1 MTATPAWS
9 TRSSGARAGT
19 PERYDAKLAAV
30 ARAIRASC
38 PGGPDLVALQE
49 VESRQALAD
58 LRDRHLAGL
67 GYRHLV
73 FVPQPGAVTGVAF
86 LSRLP
91 VLRTHALA
99 VGSFEGEPLR
109 QIVEIEVEHRGRRLR
124 VLNNHWKSKTEGV
137 ERTAPGRQAAAEVLA
152 RRVGRVLAEDPAA
165 DLLALGDFNQNL
177 EELEPWT
184 REAGLRDP
192 WNGLPPERR
201 GSAVFRG
208 RLADPGPRPAGPGA
222 AGRQGFACRR
232 GGFRVVRTGDRLSP
246 ALHRRRRLR
255 SPAAAAAPAGRRLG
269 VGASRPARSRAARYT
284 GRHMAA
290 YLSAEQYLG
299 SLARRAA
306 LPAGFCAATASLS
319 FCAGG
324 KARAASP

>member
-1 MTATPAWS
+1 
-9 TRSSGARAGT
+9 
-19 PERYDAKLAAV
+19 
-30 ARAIRASC
+30 
-38 PGGPDLVALQE
+38 VALQE

-91 VLRTHALA
+91 VLRTHVLA

-109 QIVEIEVEHRGRRLR
+109 QIVEIEVERRGRRLR

-137 ERTAPGRQAAAEVLA
+137 ERTAPGREAAAEVLA

-165 DLLALGDFNQNL
+165 DLVALGDFNQNL

-184 REAGLRDP
+184 RKAGLRDP

-208 RLADPGPRPAGPGA
+208 DWQTPDHVLLAPGLLDRRGFFWKPGGFKVVQTGNGFPRRFA
-222 AGRQGFACRR
+222 AGGAS
-232 GGFRVVRTGDRLSP
+232 DHLP
-246 ALHRRRRLR
+246 LLLRLR
-255 SPAAAAAPAGRRLG
+255 VQR
-269 VGASRPARSRAARYT
+269 
-284 GRHMAA
+284 
-290 YLSAEQYLG
+290 
-299 SLARRAA
+299 
-306 LPAGFCAATASLS
+306 
-319 FCAGG
+319 
-324 KARAASP
+324 